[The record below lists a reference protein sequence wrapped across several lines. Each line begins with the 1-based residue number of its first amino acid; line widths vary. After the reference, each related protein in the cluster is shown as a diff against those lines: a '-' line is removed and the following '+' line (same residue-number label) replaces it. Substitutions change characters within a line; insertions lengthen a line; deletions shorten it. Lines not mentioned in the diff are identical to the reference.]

1 MLRVVEALLASS
13 EQSSSPSQMG
23 FSLAAVAADGQISAF
38 AVEEQVFALAV
49 AVLGSVPLPEPGIA

>member
-1 MLRVVEALLASS
+1 
-13 EQSSSPSQMG
+13 MG